1 MSKET
6 FGPLERLENCP
17 KLQEA
22 VCLKEQDIQ
31 NPDDSRLLHS
41 YKPEIQPLNWTLQDV
56 TEDILLIWH
65 RSKLYLLLKLS
76 LRGAANQTKAVYHV
90 SLHFW
95 EWKEE
100 RHKDPVLT
108 TSSSPTLKV
117 TVLLLRGTTTVN
129 MVFFIRAKTKLVLKS
144 MNSSTSWSADLQ
156 PTTTSSADLCIF
168 YWLDRSNGPSTL
180 SSDNLIHHI
189 YNPYFLLGTF

>member
-1 MSKET
+1 MMGTHYVFLWQTSNNQVPKDTIDNTGSPVKLGAFYAWISHRLMLWTKMSEGKEKKQHMSKET
-6 FGPLERLENCP
+6 LGPLEHLENCP

-41 YKPEIQPLNWTLQDV
+41 YKPEIQPLNWTLHDV
-56 TEDILLIWH
+56 TERTYCSSDSEH

-100 RHKDPVLT
+100 RHKDPV
-108 TSSSPTLKV
+108 
-117 TVLLLRGTTTVN
+117 
-129 MVFFIRAKTKLVLKS
+129 
-144 MNSSTSWSADLQ
+144 
-156 PTTTSSADLCIF
+156 
-168 YWLDRSNGPSTL
+168 
-180 SSDNLIHHI
+180 
-189 YNPYFLLGTF
+189 